1 MQAGIYRHVEIK
13 EGTSEVEVR
22 VSGVIVANDSIVDG
36 FGRGRGRW
44 KEVRFVC
51 I

>member
-1 MQAGIYRHVEIK
+1 MQAGIYSHLEIK

-22 VSGVIVANDSIVDG
+22 VSGVIVADDSTVDG
-36 FGRGRGRW
+36 FGRGWGRW